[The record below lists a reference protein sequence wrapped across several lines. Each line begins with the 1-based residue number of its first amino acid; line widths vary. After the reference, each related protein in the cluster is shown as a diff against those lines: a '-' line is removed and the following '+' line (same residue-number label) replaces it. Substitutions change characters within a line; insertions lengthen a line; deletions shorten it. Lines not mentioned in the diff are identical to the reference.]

1 MRISRNSVLAAG
13 LLGAAAVVAG
23 LLVALMATGQSP
35 SAGPLASRL
44 PQPSPTPIP
53 LATLSPGATP
63 AASAADRA
71 RRVADILESMDL
83 HGFNPAA
90 PPPKTSTLSGGVFIN
105 WRGSWDGDLSTA
117 SENTNIQ
124 TSGLSDEQA
133 GADPRHDPVTD
144 LLYLRALLAY
154 AAAHPADHSFD
165 GDRGRIEP
173 IVRAEFSGYTFYRG
187 WLYFEFRD
195 LDRLE
200 PGRGWDAIAHAF
212 ASAVYSHF
220 YDQGAGTIIDKS
232 HGTYR
237 TDWSVEAGAML
248 LDAGRRYGQPSWSS
262 AGRSTI
268 DHVLANAR
276 DPHTHL
282 FPLVMTARSGGD
294 TVQQGQLKLGSEA
307 QLLDALLTAY
317 EITGDGA
324 ELHAV
329 QDAVNE
335 LYAPALGLWDSKH
348 GGFFFSV
355 QADGSL
361 LQSGYKE
368 SRQAW
373 MLPLL
378 EHLDRLDRGHWTSRA
393 DEMLA
398 VVRDSLWQP
407 AVHGYVYRL
416 RPDFTLYQNH
426 NGGITVTEDFVTT
439 EAMGIAA
446 QALQGP

>member
-1 MRISRNSVLAAG
+1 MKIRRNSAFAAA
-13 LLGAAAVVAG
+13 LLGTAVVVAG
-23 LLVALMATGQSP
+23 LLVALVVTGQSR

-44 PQPSPTPIP
+44 PQPSPTPS
-53 LATLSPGATP
+53 LSPGASVVP
-63 AASAADRA
+63 QPQDRA
-71 RRVADILESMDL
+71 RRVADILESMDV
-83 HGFNPAA
+83 HAFNPAA
-90 PPPKTSTLSGGVFIN
+90 PPPKTSTLTGGLFIN
-105 WRGSWDGDLSTA
+105 WRGSWDGDPNTA
-117 SENTNIQ
+117 AENTNIQ

-133 GADPRHDPVTD
+133 GADARHDPVTD
-144 LLYLRALLAY
+144 LLYLRALLGY

-165 GDRGRIEP
+165 ADRSRIEP
-173 IVRAEFSGYTFYRG
+173 IVRAEFAQYTFYRG

-200 PGRGWDAIAHAF
+200 PQRGWDGTARAF
-212 ASAVYSHF
+212 ASAVYAHF
-220 YDQGAGTIIDKS
+220 YDPALGTIVDRA

-237 TDWSVEAGAML
+237 TDWSAECGAML
-248 LDAGRRYGQPSWSS
+248 LEAGRRYGEPAWSA

-268 DHVLANAR
+268 DHVRASAR

-282 FPLVMTARSGGD
+282 FPLVMTAATGGD
-294 TVQQGQLKLGSEA
+294 TVRQGQLKVGSQA
-307 QLLDALLTAY
+307 QLLDALLTAW
-317 EITGDGA
+317 EITGDAA
-324 ELHAV
+324 ELQAV
-329 QDAVNE
+329 RDAVDE
-335 LYAPALGLWDSKH
+335 LYAPGLGLWDTRH
-348 GGFFFSV
+348 GGFLFSV

-378 EHLDRLDRGHWTSRA
+378 EHLDRIDKGRWQSRA
-393 DEMLA
+393 QEMLA

-407 AVHGYVYRL
+407 GVHGYVYRV

-426 NGGITVTEDFVTT
+426 TGGITVTEDFVTT

-446 QALQGP
+446 QALEGA